1 MFLFR
6 VGGHNTV
13 SQKLSASAFKAQI
26 FAWKTEPG
34 TLVFFVATGD
44 QSPDHAESRNKS
56 MGTLTEEIFS
66 YKLGRQ
72 VTQGETVV
80 VEVDHVM
87 SHDTTTPLAI
97 EAFHRLEKQTGGH
110 VFDSKRSHLIFD
122 HIIPASTIQA
132 ATLHRQ
138 TRTFAREQQI
148 EILQQGICHQVMPEM
163 GFITPG
169 SIIVGADSHSCSY
182 GAFGAFGTGMGSTDI
197 GVAYAT
203 GRAWFRVPT
212 TINIRLT
219 GQLQPGVFAKDVTL
233 EMVRIIGV
241 DGANYQAIEFTGELV
256 ESFSISER
264 FTFCNMAIEMGAKAG
279 LVAPDEKTQAWLH
292 GRTEREYPMLVAKD
306 PHYERIVEIDATN
319 LPPLIACPPD
329 VNNVVP
335 VTEVESVKIDQVF
348 LGTCTNGRLDDLA
361 VAASILKGRRVHPDT
376 RLVIIPASREIQLE
390 ALRLG
395 YIETFIEAGASVGT
409 PGCGPC
415 IGRHFG
421 VLAPGERALTTM
433 NRNFT
438 GRMGDPT
445 AEIYLGSPATVAA
458 SALTGHI
465 TDPRTVL

>member
-1 MFLFR
+1 
-6 VGGHNTV
+6 
-13 SQKLSASAFKAQI
+13 
-26 FAWKTEPG
+26 
-34 TLVFFVATGD
+34 
-44 QSPDHAESRNKS
+44 

-66 YKLGRQ
+66 HKLGRP
-72 VTQGETVV
+72 VHAGETVV

-97 EAFHRLEKQTGGH
+97 EAFQKLADLTGGR
-110 VFDSKRSHLIFD
+110 VFDRSRSHLIFD
-122 HIIPASTIQA
+122 HIIPAATIQA
-132 ATLHRQ
+132 ASLHRV
-138 TRTFAREQQI
+138 TRNFAREQGL

-163 GFITPG
+163 GFVTPG

-197 GVAYAT
+197 AVAYAT
-203 GRAWFRVPT
+203 GRAWFRVPE
-212 TINIRLT
+212 TINVHLT
-219 GQLQPGVFAKDVTL
+219 GSLQPGVFAKDVTL
-233 EMVRIIGV
+233 EMVRRIGV
-241 DGANYQAIEFTGELV
+241 DGANYRALEFTGELV
-256 ESFSISER
+256 ENFSISER
-264 FTFCNMAIEMGAKAG
+264 FTFCNMAIEMGGKAG
-279 LVAPDEKTQAWLH
+279 LVAADEKTREWLR
-292 GRTEREYPMLVAKD
+292 GRTERDDYPMLKAID
-306 PHYERIVEIDATN
+306 PNYEQIFEIDASN

-335 VTEVESVKIDQVF
+335 VTEVEAVKVDQVF

-361 VAASILKGRRVHPDT
+361 IAASILKGRKIHPET
-376 RLVIIPASREIQLE
+376 RMVIIPASREIQLE
-390 ALRLG
+390 ALRRG

-465 TDPRTVL
+465 TDPREFL